1 MNKNQTG
8 HHKGNSTENLLDKK
22 LIIKNLTIV
31 AGQIILDVGC
41 GNGYMSKEFS
51 RLVGPTG
58 KVYALDK
65 EIDAIDTIKKQT
77 KGTNIST
84 IVGSITEKTK
94 IEDRSIDLIYL
105 STVYH
110 IFSDTQKVD
119 FQHEVKRLLK
129 PHGRLAIIEIEK
141 KITPFGPPQ
150 DIRVSPEDLVQEIDM
165 KPLYVIKVGEYF
177 YMQVF
182 ENIV

>member
-1 MNKNQTG
+1 MKRNQTG
-8 HHKGNSTENLLDKK
+8 HHKGNSTENLLDKEH
-22 LIIKNLTIV
+22 IINSLNILP
-31 AGQIILDVGC
+31 GQIILDVGC
-41 GNGYMSKEFS
+41 GNGYMSREFS
-51 RLVGPTG
+51 RLVGHTG
-58 KVYALDK
+58 KVYALDRTI
-65 EIDAIDTIKKQT
+65 EAIETVKKQT
-77 KGTNIST
+77 KATNITT

-94 IEDRSIDLIYL
+94 IEDYSIDLIYL

-119 FQHEVKRLLK
+119 FQNEVKRLLK

-141 KITPFGPPQ
+141 KVTPFGPPQ
-150 DIRVSPEDLVQEIDM
+150 DIRVSPEELVQEIDM
-165 KPLYVIKVGEYF
+165 KPLFLIKVGEYF